1 MVKRLRHRPFTAVTG
16 VRFPYGSPRR
26 SKVRFAPFFFA
37 EKRPPASLLLLFR
50 KRSRSRRLFACKR
63 AYNAFGSLPTFCGC
77 APDGV
82 GFFLLLLFRKRS
94 RSRRLFACN
103 RAYNA
108 FGSLPTFCGMRLT
121 SRLRYLHHFLLRKNF
136 YCFCQISLIGIITCV
151 INLSFSLCW
160 GGPSRKA
167 KRHLSKICILF
178 FSAYLTSFSTTSGS
192 FSYAP

>member
-1 MVKRLRHRPFTAVTG
+1 MTSKILYAIITKRFKFRPVGQAVKTPPFHGDNRGSIPLRVTTSEQALL
-16 VRFPYGSPRR
+16 VPIFFHKKNQSP
-26 SKVRFAPFFFA
+26 AL
-37 EKRPPASLLLLFR
+37 LLLLFR

-63 AYNAFGSLPTFCGC
+63 AHNAFGSLPTFCGC

-82 GFFLLLLFRKRS
+82 GFFPLLLFRKMS
-94 RSRRLFACN
+94 RSRRLFACK
-103 RAYNA
+103 RAHNA
-108 FGSLPTFCGMRLT
+108 
-121 SRLRYLHHFLLRKNF
+121 LHQFSFN
-136 YCFCQISLIGIITCV
+136 GTITCV